1 MWTWAAGRRR
11 RRAERIVAAQLVTN
25 AILEIRYYAGQDPEH
40 LARIH
45 ELADI
50 VHNLPGGILGG
61 GERGK
66 EPYGHTFRWMRE
78 SASAGQR
85 TWLITQFEALHCD
98 YSYLDK
104 PPPPAPRKPVRRS
117 RSAKTVD
124 ASTLLELDPRAAF
137 VIRHA
142 DPGAEH
148 ALMPRGPDEPRF
160 QPAEPGIS
168 EFDCLLRMHDGETIV
183 VHLRFETAL
192 FDALPARRRALWWT
206 TPDRDGYLWR
216 RGHIEDGCPIC
227 TGRPR

>member
-1 MWTWAAGRRR
+1 M
-11 RRAERIVAAQLVTN
+11 VAAQLVTN
-25 AILEIRYYAGQDPEH
+25 AILEIRYHAGQGPEH

-66 EPYGHTFRWMRE
+66 EPSGYHTFRWMWE
-78 SASAGQR
+78 TASAEQR
-85 TWLITQFEALHCD
+85 TWLVTQFEALRYD
-98 YSYLDK
+98 YSYLGK
-104 PPPPAPRKPVRRS
+104 PPSPALRKPVRRS
-117 RSAKTVD
+117 RSAKSVD
-124 ASTLLELDPRAAF
+124 AATLLQLDPRAAF

-142 DPGAEH
+142 DPGAGH

-168 EFDCLLRMHDGETIV
+168 EFNCLLRMHDGETVV
-183 VHLRFETAL
+183 VHLRFETTL
-192 FDALPARRRALWWT
+192 FDALPARQRALRWT

-227 TGRPR
+227 SSQPR

>member
-1 MWTWAAGRRR
+1 M
-11 RRAERIVAAQLVTN
+11 
-25 AILEIRYYAGQDPEH
+25 
-40 LARIH
+40 
-45 ELADI
+45 
-50 VHNLPGGILGG
+50 
-61 GERGK
+61 
-66 EPYGHTFRWMRE
+66 
-78 SASAGQR
+78 
-85 TWLITQFEALHCD
+85 
-98 YSYLDK
+98 
-104 PPPPAPRKPVRRS
+104 
-117 RSAKTVD
+117 
-124 ASTLLELDPRAAF
+124 LELDPRAAF

>member
-1 MWTWAAGRRR
+1 M
-11 RRAERIVAAQLVTN
+11 VAAQLVSN
-25 AILEIRYYAGQDPEH
+25 AILEIRYYAGQGPEH

-66 EPYGHTFRWMRE
+66 EPYGYHTFRWMWE
-78 SASAGQR
+78 TASADQR
-85 TWLITQFEALHCD
+85 AWLITQFEILRYD
-98 YSYLDK
+98 YAYLGK
-104 PPPPAPRKPVRRS
+104 PPSPAPRKAVRRS

-124 ASTLLELDPRAAF
+124 AATLLELDPRVAF

-148 ALMPRGPDEPRF
+148 TLMPRGPEEPRF
-160 QPAEPGIS
+160 HPAERGIA
-168 EFDCLLRMHDGETIV
+168 EFDCLLRMQDGETIV

-192 FDALPARRRALWWT
+192 FDALPARRRALRWT

-216 RGHIEDGCPIC
+216 RDHIEDGCPIC
-227 TGRPR
+227 TDRPAG

>member
-1 MWTWAAGRRR
+1 M
-11 RRAERIVAAQLVTN
+11 VAAQLVTN
-25 AILEIRYYAGQDPEH
+25 AVLEIRYYAGQGPEH
-40 LARIH
+40 LARFR

-66 EPYGHTFRWMRE
+66 EPYGYQTFRWMWE
-78 SASAGQR
+78 TASAEQR
-85 TWLITQFEALHCD
+85 TWLITQFEALRYD
-98 YSYLDK
+98 YSYQDK
-104 PPPPAPRKPVRRS
+104 PSPAPRKPVRLS
-117 RSAKTVD
+117 RSTKTVD
-124 ASTLLELDPRAAF
+124 AATLLQLDPRAAF

-142 DPGAEH
+142 VPGAGH
-148 ALMPRGPDEPRF
+148 TLMPRGPDEPRF

-168 EFDCLLRMHDGETIV
+168 EFNCLLRMQDGETIV

-192 FDALPARRRALWWT
+192 FDALPARRRALRWT

-227 TGRPR
+227 TDQPR

>member
-1 MWTWAAGRRR
+1 M
-11 RRAERIVAAQLVTN
+11 VAVKLVTN
-25 AILEIRYYAGQDPEH
+25 AIVEIRYYAGQGPER

-61 GERGK
+61 GERRK
-66 EPYGHTFRWMRE
+66 EPYGHQTFRWMWE
-78 SASAGQR
+78 TASPEQR
-85 TWLITQFEALHCD
+85 TWLITQFEELLYD

-104 PPPPAPRKPVRRS
+104 PPSPAPRKPVRRS
-117 RSAKTVD
+117 RSTKAVD
-124 ASTLLELDPRAAF
+124 AATLVQLDPRAAF

-142 DPGAEH
+142 DPGAKH
-148 ALMPRGPDEPRF
+148 TLMPRGPDQPQF
-160 QPAEPGIS
+160 QPAQSGIS
-168 EFDCLLRMHDGETIV
+168 EFDCLLRMKDGETIV

-216 RGHIEDGCPIC
+216 RGHIQDGCPIC
-227 TGRPR
+227 TDQPR